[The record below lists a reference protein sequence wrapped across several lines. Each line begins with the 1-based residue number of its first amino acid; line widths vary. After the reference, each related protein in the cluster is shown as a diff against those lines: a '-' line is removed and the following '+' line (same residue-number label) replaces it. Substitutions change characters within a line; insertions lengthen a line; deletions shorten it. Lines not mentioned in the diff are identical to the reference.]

1 MRRRITSEKIRGIV
15 ISPYFFI
22 RMNGFYVQGGYI
34 KKTDTISHEDRLKL
48 RLNGIGGAEVAAVC
62 NLSISLAML
71 YPQAEKGR

>member
-1 MRRRITSEKIRGIV
+1 
-15 ISPYFFI
+15 
-22 RMNGFYVQGGYI
+22 MNGFYMQGGYI

-48 RLNGIGGAEVAAVC
+48 RLNGIGGAEAAAVC